1 VVRNKTVKPNFFIIG
16 APKAG
21 TTALY
26 TYLSEHPHVYMS
38 MMKEPHFFAT
48 DFPNHRARCCST
60 LDDYLRL
67 FADARPECH
76 QAVGEASVHYIHS
89 AEAVRNIYNFDPEA
103 KLIAMLRHPAELIYA
118 FHGQCVFNAIE
129 DRAEFGVAWRL
140 QAARREGVNLPL
152 GCYEPAFVQYEQIGK
167 LGRQVESV
175 MNIFPSEQLLFILF
189 EDFVADAPAVYQRV
203 LNFLE
208 IPPDA
213 RQTFQKVN
221 ESKKPRFR
229 WLNDLAYNRPPWMK
243 RLYEY
248 SGVRGYGI
256 KGRLLRLNTKKK
268 QRSSLPPAF
277 RAELLGVF
285 RQDILKLGSLLKR
298 DLGHW
303 LS

>member
-103 KLIAMLRHPAELIYA
+103 KLIAMLRHPADLIYA

-129 DRAEFGVAWRL
+129 DRADFGVAWRL

>member
-129 DRAEFGVAWRL
+129 DRADFGVAWRL

>member
-1 VVRNKTVKPNFFIIG
+1 MKPNFFIIG

-38 MMKEPHFFAT
+38 LMKEPHFFAT
-48 DFPNHRARCCST
+48 DFPNHRARGCST
-60 LDDYLRL
+60 LNDYLKL
-67 FADARPECH
+67 FSDAKPECH

-103 KLIAMLRHPAELIYA
+103 KLIAMLRHPADLIYA
-118 FHGQCVFNAIE
+118 FHGQCFFVAIE
-129 DRAEFGVAWRL
+129 DQADFEVAWRL
-140 QAARREGVNLPL
+140 QSSRREGVNLPL
-152 GCYEPAFVQYEQIGK
+152 GCYEPAFLQYEQIGK
-167 LGRQVESV
+167 LGKQVESV
-175 MNIFPSEQLLFILF
+175 LNVFPSEQVLFILF
-189 EDFVADAPAVYQRV
+189 CDFVADTRAVYQRV

-213 RQTFQKVN
+213 RQTFHKVN
-221 ESKKPRFR
+221 ESKRPRLR
-229 WLNDLAYNRPPWMK
+229 WLNELIFNTPPWIS

-256 KGRLLRLNTKKK
+256 TDRLLRLNTKEK
-268 QRSSLPPAF
+268 QRRSLSAAF
-277 RAELLGVF
+277 RTELVDVF
-285 RQDILKLGSLLKR
+285 REDILMLGNLLKR